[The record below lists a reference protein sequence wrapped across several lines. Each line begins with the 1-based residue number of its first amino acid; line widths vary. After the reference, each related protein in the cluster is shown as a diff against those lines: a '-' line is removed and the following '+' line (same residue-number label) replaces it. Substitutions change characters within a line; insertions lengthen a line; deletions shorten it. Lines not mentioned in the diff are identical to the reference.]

1 MELDIGEHGAI
12 IGVLKEWHH
21 QVPHVLAEG
30 AQVLLKGLLHLLQ
43 KMNLR
48 FGTCCAQVIV
58 IGVALDPSNV
68 YFEQLDTTKDA
79 RRHTESGSQGVTP
92 SLLPSASG
100 SADLRTDL

>member
-1 MELDIGEHGAI
+1 MVLDIGELEGI

-43 KMNLR
+43 KINLR

-58 IGVALDPSNV
+58 IGVALDRSN
-68 YFEQLDTTKDA
+68 FSLDKNTLNDWIQQSTQEGTWKADA
-79 RRHTESGSQGVTP
+79 EE
-92 SLLPSASG
+92 
-100 SADLRTDL
+100 